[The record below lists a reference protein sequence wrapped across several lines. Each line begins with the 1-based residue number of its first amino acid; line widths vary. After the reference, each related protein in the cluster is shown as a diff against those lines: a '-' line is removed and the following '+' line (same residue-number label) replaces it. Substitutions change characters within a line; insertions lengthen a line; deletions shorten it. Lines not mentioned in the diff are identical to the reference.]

1 MQNGLEIFFFSVFV
15 FSRTNLFEIK
25 KNNYR
30 LKNAFLSKRFQFIE
44 QELRLVVFVSAKL
57 WSLQN
62 INTISLSKI
71 EVFSRVFRV
80 ILLT

>member
-1 MQNGLEIFFFSVFV
+1 M
-15 FSRTNLFEIK
+15 FEIK
-25 KNNYR
+25 ENNYR
-30 LKNAFLSKRFQFIE
+30 LKNAFLSKRFEFIE